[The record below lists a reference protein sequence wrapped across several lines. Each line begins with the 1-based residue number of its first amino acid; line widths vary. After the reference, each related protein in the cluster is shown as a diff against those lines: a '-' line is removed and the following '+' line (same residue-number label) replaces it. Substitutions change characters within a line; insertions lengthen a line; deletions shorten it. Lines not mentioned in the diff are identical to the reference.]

1 MFFNYVILLKIKI
14 LNISSSTPF
23 LIDIGIWKM
32 AGVKMDSGTQ
42 FKSSNSLTIPS
53 PKCKVKKKKNI

>member
-53 PKCKVKKKKNI
+53 PKM